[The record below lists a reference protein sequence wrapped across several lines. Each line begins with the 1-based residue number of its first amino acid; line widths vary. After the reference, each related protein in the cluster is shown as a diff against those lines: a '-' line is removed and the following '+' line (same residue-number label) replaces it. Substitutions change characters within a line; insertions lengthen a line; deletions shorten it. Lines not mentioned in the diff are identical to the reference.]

1 MRATLPA
8 SPERRL
14 VAPPLLSAPL
24 GPASTLA
31 PAAPPSLAPG
41 SAQVLAPAGGLA
53 NGASAG
59 GSGAA
64 SGLDAVQVLAQGE
77 QRAAQARENFAGLRA
92 LQDQVKWLD
101 FCAGPGWDSR
111 RALSAN
117 ALSTNALS
125 ASATAANATAA
136 GTTAVSATVSGV
148 ASGVQNEGVKMVALT
163 FDDGPHANTARI
175 LDILDANGAKAT
187 FFLVGRNVQKNPAM
201 VREIARRGHDIGS
214 HSFHHFQGVRLS
226 LSQWQQEVDDNNQ
239 VIGAILGVA
248 PRWFR
253 APGCHY
259 SDEALQA
266 LRSRGMVRVDSSNNS
281 GDWHEPSPD
290 KIVAGVLSRLAPGQ
304 ILLFHD
310 PLPQTARAL
319 PVLLR
324 ELASRG
330 YKCVT
335 LTELARA
342 SAQDTTFTPPLC
354 PPGQGIILP
363 PSAFAA
369 RSRTTGQA
377 LEAPSEPSSLPS
389 DAPVLLQVQP

>member
-1 MRATLPA
+1 MRATLP
-8 SPERRL
+8 SGGERRL
-14 VAPPLLSAPL
+14 VLPPLLSSPAFDSSSRLPALPSVAPQTPL
-24 GPASTLA
+24 PSARAPQVLEPSTG
-31 PAAPPSLAPG
+31 APG
-41 SAQVLAPAGGLA
+41 
-53 NGASAG
+53 
-59 GSGAA
+59 
-64 SGLDAVQVLAQGE
+64 GLDAVQGLVTGE
-77 QRAAQARENFAGLRA
+77 QQAAQAKQEYASLRA
-92 LQDQVKWLD
+92 LQDQVSWAD
-101 FCAGPGWDSR
+101 FCGGPGWDSR
-111 RALSAN
+111 L
-117 ALSTNALS
+117 
-125 ASATAANATAA
+125 ATAA
-136 GTTAVSATVSGV
+136 GV
-148 ASGVQNEGVKMVALT
+148 ASGIQVAQSGATKLIALT

-201 VREIARRGHDIGS
+201 VREIARRGNDIGS

-239 VIGAILGVA
+239 TLAGILGVA

-266 LRSRGMVRVDSSNNS
+266 LRSRRMVRVDSSNNS
-281 GDWHEPSPD
+281 GDWHEPNPD

-304 ILLFHD
+304 VLLFHD
-310 PLPQTARAL
+310 PLTQTARAL
-319 PVLLR
+319 PILLR
-324 ELASRG
+324 EITARG

-342 SAQDTTFTPPLC
+342 SAQDASFTPPLC

-363 PSAFAA
+363 PDAFATRA
-369 RSRTTGQA
+369 QGSGQV
-377 LEAPSEPSSLPS
+377 LETPSAPSSLPA